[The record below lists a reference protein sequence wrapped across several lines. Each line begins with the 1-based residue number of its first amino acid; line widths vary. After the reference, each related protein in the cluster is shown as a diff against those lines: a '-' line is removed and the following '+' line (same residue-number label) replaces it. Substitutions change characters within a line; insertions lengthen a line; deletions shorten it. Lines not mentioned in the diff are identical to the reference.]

1 MRQSSISQG
10 SPSRRAAAAL
20 IVLSG
25 TLACAPD
32 AVARGGGGAAPP
44 PAHGAAPRLPPA
56 PGGVHWGKPHNP
68 HHRFATRGRRAYN
81 PSAGG
86 WGYGGFVAG
95 AEAGAPAVV
104 EPSTQTNFIYS
115 KSVIIHR
122 GPAFG
127 EPGYY
132 AHPSISRIIPE
143 PSKKPGVRRYRVE
156 RTDF

>member
-1 MRQSSISQG
+1 MRESSILQG

-20 IVLSG
+20 IAIVG
-25 TLACAPD
+25 TLAGAAD
-32 AVARGGGGAAPP
+32 AAARGGGGGAPP
-44 PAHGAAPRLPPA
+44 PSYGAAPRLPVL
-56 PGGVHWGKPHNP
+56 PGGARWGKPHNP
-68 HHRFATRGRRAYN
+68 YNRYATRGRRAYN

-95 AEAGAPAVV
+95 EDGAPTAFV
-104 EPSTQTNFIYS
+104 EPSTRTDFLYS
-115 KSVIIHR
+115 QSVIIHR

-132 AHPSISRIIPE
+132 AHPSIYRIIPE
-143 PSKKPGVRRYRVE
+143 PSKKAGVRRYRVE